1 MVHHITFNDNQAKAE
16 EEAIKMLMADN
27 EPRPGYTGGT
37 TGAVGVNQNGKQYS
51 IVQIGAGANSD
62 STGLLKSIDASG
74 KWEGTV
80 YLVPFHTKQQ
90 SAAIEALNTPMEG
103 TKNVFST
110 GELDAIKNADQVE
123 ITFTAK
129 KSGDARARVVIE
141 TYHKGC
147 LVADSTATY
156 ELTETLTPYRYV
168 LSNQLYESGLEV
180 RITFRTEAGDG
191 SMDGITVENLY
202 GTLQTEHAGFSYY
215 HGNKAYRMSEPH
227 EGGVTFD
234 LLDRAMLN

>member
-90 SAAIEALNTPMEG
+90 AASIEALNSPVAG
-103 TKNVFST
+103 TANVYST
-110 GELDAIKNADQVE
+110 GELATIKNGDQAE
-123 ITFTAK
+123 ITFAAAK
-129 KSGDARARVVIE
+129 KTDVRAWVEIAV
-141 TYHKGC
+141 YHKGC
-147 LVADSTATY
+147 LMEDSVTTY
-156 ELTETLTPYRYV
+156 ELTDTLTSFRYV

-180 RITFRTEAGDG
+180 KITFRTESGDG
-191 SMDGITVENLY
+191 SMDGITVEDLR
-202 GTLQTEHAGFSYY
+202 GTLQTELAGFTYY
-215 HGNKAYRMSEPH
+215 HGNEAYKISRPH
-227 EGGVTFD
+227 VGGVTFD
-234 LLDRAMLN
+234 VLDRDMLA